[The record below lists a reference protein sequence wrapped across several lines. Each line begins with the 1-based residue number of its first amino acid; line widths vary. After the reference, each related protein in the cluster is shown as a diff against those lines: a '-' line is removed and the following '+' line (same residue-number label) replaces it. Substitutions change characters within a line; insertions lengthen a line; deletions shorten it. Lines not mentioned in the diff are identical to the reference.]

1 MISALDRVRRAHV
14 AIMGNIEWCEYG
26 PLLAFGKTTI
36 TDDIPTAATD
46 GVDKLYNPEF
56 IDTLSDAELRFVVLH
71 EATHIAYQHMYTW
84 RALSEENAM
93 LANVAMDYFVN
104 TALVDTDNGRNFI
117 TMPKLGIP
125 PEPKYRGWTVKRI
138 YEDLKQNGKG
148 GGGGVKS
155 FDVHLQPQQGSGA
168 GSAEDAAKVAE
179 VANEIERLVRQGQI
193 VKDQR
198 QRMAGTGS
206 SNSAGVFGDIL
217 NPRADWRKVLR
228 EFMTETCTA
237 RDEPSW
243 RRPNRRYMHEDV
255 YLPSLDGEAMG
266 ELVIGFDT
274 SGSCFGTDHMSRV
287 VSELQSIVAEVKP
300 TRIVVAYWDTK
311 VVASQVF
318 ESGTF
323 DVAGVK
329 PVGGGGTEGACL
341 FDWLRKERINPQA
354 IVQFTDGCFSDWGR
368 SAWPTIWAVTDKDT
382 TAPYG
387 TTVHVEV

>member
-1 MISALDRVRRAHV
+1 
-14 AIMGNIEWCEYG
+14 
-26 PLLAFGKTTI
+26 
-36 TDDIPTAATD
+36 
-46 GVDKLYNPEF
+46 
-56 IDTLSDAELRFVVLH
+56 
-71 EATHIAYQHMYTW
+71 
-84 RALSEENAM
+84 
-93 LANVAMDYFVN
+93 
-104 TALVDTDNGRNFI
+104 
-117 TMPKLGIP
+117 
-125 PEPKYRGWTVKRI
+125 
-138 YEDLKQNGKG
+138 
-148 GGGGVKS
+148 
-155 FDVHLQPQQGSGA
+155 
-168 GSAEDAAKVAE
+168 
-179 VANEIERLVRQGQI
+179 
-193 VKDQR
+193 
-198 QRMAGTGS
+198 MAGKGS
-206 SNSAGVFGDIL
+206 SNSEGVFGDLL

-323 DVAGVK
+323 DVKGVK